1 MPRNPACPQVS
12 KTTAQSGDCLPLG
25 IGIATEYA
33 PEALSA
39 NITAQIFVWLC
50 LRRFGVADQD
60 EPAVAAIFG
69 VEFGD
74 GVGSGSGTSKKIE
87 YPCFLVSS
95 NTKNSLDQETD
106 LGVLNIFSPSNI
118 AISSF
123 VASVAVPTSFQIV
136 KIFSPFPAASNRKCL
151 YCGLPVPCLPKTI
164 RPSFRASRYLS
175 SVNLQWRP

>member
-95 NTKNSLDQETD
+95 NTKNSLDQGDGLRGIEHLFT
-106 LGVLNIFSPSNI
+106 
-118 AISSF
+118 
-123 VASVAVPTSFQIV
+123 V
-136 KIFSPFPAASNRKCL
+136 KYRH
-151 YCGLPVPCLPKTI
+151 
-164 RPSFRASRYLS
+164 
-175 SVNLQWRP
+175 